1 VVREH
6 QVVTAGLHVE
16 GGAQVV
22 GGDGRALHVP
32 AGPAAAEPRVPGRL
46 AGPFCPPDDD
56 VERVLL
62 ARAVRIAAAFRGQL
76 QHLRQR
82 QVRQRAR
89 ARQRTEARIGAPRE
103 VDVTVQLVQRAPVGQ
118 PLSEPLD
125 DRDRLDRPDQLGR
138 RDQPEGLH
146 VAAEQLNLPRGQVA
160 PVLAVPLGP
169 LQQRVVHVGHVLD
182 VGHRPAR
189 VQPGPDEQ
197 VPGGER
203 RRVSDMGRVVGGDP
217 AGVDRGGTRSRVA
230 GRRPYLTGRRVP
242 EPRLGSASGQRGKA
256 RAPPGIHEH
265 RLSCVARGRPGRG
278 RRYGAAG
285 GQAPAASWRS
295 GARVGQ
301 AASRASGR

>member
-1 VVREH
+1 M
-6 QVVTAGLHVE
+6 
-16 GGAQVV
+16 
-22 GGDGRALHVP
+22 
-32 AGPAAAEPRVPGRL
+32 AAHSTCQPGRPRPNRESQ
-46 AGPFCPPDDD
+46 AGSPGRSARQTDD

-82 QVRQRAR
+82 QVGQRAR

-203 RRVSDMGRVVGGDP
+203 RRVPDMGRVVGGDP
-217 AGVDRGGTRSRVA
+217 AGVDRGGTRSWIA

-242 EPRLGSASGQRGKA
+242 EPRLGSASGQLGKA

-265 RLSCVARGRPGRG
+265 RLSCVARSRPARG
-278 RRYGAAG
+278 RRHCAAG
-285 GQAPAASWRS
+285 GQARPPA
-295 GARVGQ
+295 GGQ
-301 AASRASGR
+301 EPCPAGGGQPGPGSTCATATVRRRFPHLRF